1 MTINQTSNTAN
12 VKAKPKAKR
21 SMGRFVLTLREV
33 PSLSKDDKSFFTAA
47 STSDRF
53 SVAFA
58 KKLFLSATFKV

>member
-1 MTINQTSNTAN
+1 MNQTLITAN

-21 SMGRFVLTLREV
+21 SLGRSVLTLREV
-33 PSLSKDDKSFFTAA
+33 PALSKDDKSFFTAV

-58 KKLFLSATFKV
+58 KKLFLGAADKA